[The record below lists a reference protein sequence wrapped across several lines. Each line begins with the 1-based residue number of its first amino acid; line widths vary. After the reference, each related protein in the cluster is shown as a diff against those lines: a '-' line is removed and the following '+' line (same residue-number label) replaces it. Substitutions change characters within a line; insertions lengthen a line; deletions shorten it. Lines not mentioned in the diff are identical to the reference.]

1 MPSQGNISEIVAA
14 IIWFC
19 TTRGQDRKTTAL
31 DKWWK
36 RQIHPQMSGIW
47 RQVMILMIANIII
60 NIIIIV
66 DYDSNDAQTASLVVC
81 LIRLQLGCFSA
92 LIVSLLLQSSKFA
105 FKLINRMITLLIRL
119 MIMWTMAMITYGRYF
134 FYTITMR
141 FATEKFNTTDKAQGI
156 LIGGSS
162 ACLGSAKLDWF
173 LCFLLPRLFS
183 YSSFTIRGGG
193 ICIETSS

>member
-1 MPSQGNISEIVAA
+1 
-14 IIWFC
+14 
-19 TTRGQDRKTTAL
+19 
-31 DKWWK
+31 
-36 RQIHPQMSGIW
+36 
-47 RQVMILMIANIII
+47 MILMIANIII

-119 MIMWTMAMITYGRYF
+119 MIMWTRAMITF
-134 FYTITMR
+134 FYTIIMR

-193 ICIETSS
+193 ICIETSSQSNIFSFFLLFHQTWSLVQQSYPLHFQQK